1 MLKRIGLRGL
11 EDIKNPYSL
20 TDTNVVDK
28 IMDTITCNPFIR
40 VSEYSISCTTQKANT
55 TTDTSATGE

>member
-28 IMDTITCNPFIR
+28 IMDITTCNPFIR

>member
-1 MLKRIGLRGL
+1 MLKRIVLRGL

-28 IMDTITCNPFIR
+28 IMDTTTCNPFIQ